1 MIDLSK
7 TMLICIDIQND
18 FCPGGALAVSAG
30 DELVPVANRLI
41 NAFELVALTQDWH
54 PAGHSSFASTRS
66 NAQPFSQITVSYGQQ
81 TLWPDHCVQGSV
93 GAAFHA
99 ELDTD
104 TAQLI
109 IRKGFRHQIDSY
121 SAFLENDHQTTTGLA
136 AYLQARGVAAVV
148 LCGLAFDYCVA
159 YSALDAVAAGFQCT
173 VVTDACRSI
182 DLDGSAASATA
193 QMIEKGVMLTTS
205 DLIIEQLS
213 KT

>member
-54 PAGHSSFASTRS
+54 PAGHFSFASTRS

-136 AYLQARGVAAVV
+136 AYLQARGVTAVV

-182 DLDGSAASATA
+182 DLDGSAANATA
-193 QMIEKGVMLTTS
+193 QMIEKGVTLTTS

>member
-30 DELVPVANRLI
+30 DELVPVANQLI
-41 NAFELVALTQDWH
+41 DAFELVALTQDWH
-54 PAGHSSFASTRS
+54 PAGHSSFASTHPD
-66 NAQPFSQITVSYGQQ
+66 AQAFSPITVSYGQQ
-81 TLWPDHCVQGSV
+81 TLWPDHCVQSTFGSD
-93 GAAFHA
+93 FHA
-99 ELDTD
+99 GLDTD
-104 TAQLI
+104 AAQLI

-121 SAFLENDHQTTTGLA
+121 SAFLENDQKTTTGLA
-136 AYLQARGVAAVV
+136 GYLQERGVTAVV

-193 QMIEKGVMLTTS
+193 QMNERGVTLTTS
-205 DLIIEQLS
+205 NQLIEQLS
-213 KT
+213 KI